1 FTDVTQEGDLVRA
14 VAEIP
19 GISKKDIS
27 LECTGNVL
35 SISVDTPGKQF
46 TKDLALPCKV
56 DVDSAKAEY
65 NNGLLE
71 VTMKVAGQ
79 TKGKTISIE

>member
-1 FTDVTQEGDLVRA
+1 M
-14 VAEIP
+14 AEIP
-19 GISKKDIS
+19 GVCKEDIS

-35 SISVDTPGKQF
+35 FIRVDTPGKQF

-71 VTMKVAGQ
+71 LTLNVSGQ
-79 TKGKTISIE
+79 NKGKRISIE